1 MLITSPFRSLR
12 SALRRSLFSG
22 QAVASR
28 RRRSAGVSASIEQ
41 VESRALL
48 AAAITVGSHTLL
60 PNTPNQT
67 INIIATGDSDVTGIN
82 VRAQLGDGTGAGAEP
97 VFDAISYD
105 SSIWSSAATTITG
118 GPIGGVEQFVQSS
131 IVFNASG
138 TSVVSDGQVFQLS
151 IDTTGF
157 TSGTFDLRL
166 SMTEIGADTAF
177 VIAGGAEES
186 ISITNGTIT
195 VGAVDT
201 TPPTVTV
208 DIVDASLNDGDN
220 SSQVTFEFSE
230 AVTGFD
236 AGDVSVSGGT
246 LSNFAAVDSDSFT
259 ATFTANDDTEATG
272 SVTVGTDYTDDAGN
286 AGVGNSDNVAI
297 DTRNPTVTVDIVDAS
312 LNDGDNSSQ
321 VTFEFSEAVT
331 GFDAGDVS
339 VSGGTLSNFAAVD
352 SDSFTATFTAND
364 DTEATGSV
372 TVGTD
377 YTDDAGNAGVG
388 NSDNV
393 AIDTRNPT
401 VVITPDAT
409 TTGASPVVFTFQFS
423 EAVAGFESGDVSITN
438 GAAGTFTPVDGDT
451 FTLEVTPSADGDVT
465 VNVGVGAAQDAAGND
480 SDASSATVTFSSGGG
495 AQPVAVTL
503 PGAGAYEI
511 LRDGDDLVVRVAG
524 GSELSRDVAAD
535 VSVLQVAGSSGDDI
549 VTVLDSGT
557 AVDTPIVFVGD
568 DGDDRFDASLATG
581 VVNLTGNGGDDVLF
595 GGSANDTLNGGSG
608 KDELV
613 GNAGDDLVQGQGSTG
628 DTLDG
633 GDGNDTLN
641 GGSGNDLIR
650 EFFAGDAVLTNATMT
665 GRGTDTIISAER
677 AALTGGGAAQTIDVS
692 TFFTPGLTSVTLDGA
707 GGNDTLLGSDGSDV
721 LVGSGGSDR
730 IEGNAGND
738 RIIGGS
744 GADTLIGGDGDDFI
758 KGLGGSGDRLSG
770 GNGNDTLNG
779 GRGVDR
785 VIEAGDVDFTLTTT
799 ALTGLGTDVIQ
810 AIEVAE
816 LSGGESD
823 NTIDV
828 SAFAGFRGFTQL
840 RGNGGNDSIIGSVMS
855 DVINGGDGDDT
866 LLGKEGDDTLNGED
880 GNDALSGFSG
890 NDVIDGGR
898 GFDRGFGG
906 EGNDSLLGGN
916 AVDTLIGGNG
926 DDTIAGNDGTDTL
939 VGGTGNN
946 DAGVG
951 DVFNDATAVIDES
964 FQLDPLPGWVDQV

>member
-286 AGVGNSDNVAI
+286 AGVGGA
-297 DTRNPTVTVDIVDAS
+297 
-312 LNDGDNSSQ
+312 
-321 VTFEFSEAVT
+321 
-331 GFDAGDVS
+331 
-339 VSGGTLSNFAAVD
+339 
-352 SDSFTATFTAND
+352 
-364 DTEATGSV
+364 
-372 TVGTD
+372 
-377 YTDDAGNAGVG
+377 
-388 NSDNV
+388 DNV

-810 AIEVAE
+810 SIEVAE